1 MSKKFEN
8 IIIDG
13 DVRNIF
19 TSYYSKQD
27 IIELV
32 PYKMYRFTSAKL
44 PCSSSEMYAKDTN
57 ALYILNK
64 YLAKIIENKGEYKQI
79 KIYVNSSL
87 YNKITTGKYKYWVEN
102 KATQSG
108 TPLADKEYE
117 QWARFAELYKEVFTK
132 INWYQTRL
140 FDMKD
145 FKYNK
150 DEMNYGREVYRQLH
164 FKLIQK
170 AEEDLKRNLMM

>member
-8 IIIDG
+8 IIIEG
-13 DVRNIF
+13 DVRNVF

-27 IIELV
+27 TIELI

-44 PCSSSEMYAKDTN
+44 PCSSSELYAKDTN

-64 YLAKIIENKGEYKQI
+64 YLSKIIENKDEYKQI
-79 KIYVNSSL
+79 KIYLNSSL

-102 KATQSG
+102 KMTQSG
-108 TPLADKEYE
+108 TPLASKEVD
-117 QWARFAELYKEVFTK
+117 QWINFAKLYKEVFTK
-132 INWYQTRL
+132 INWYQTKL
-140 FDMKD
+140 FEMKE

-150 DEMNYGREVYRQLH
+150 NEMNYGREVYRQLH

-170 AEEDLKRNLMM
+170 AEEDLKRKLSL